1 MELEKEP
8 KNYLKHLG
16 LFVITLA
23 CTTMSGAEWLTGKS
37 ILAGGE
43 FAMTWK
49 DFLAGFEFS
58 IPFLGIL
65 TFHEFGHYF
74 MARKYSIP
82 VTLPYYIPGWLGF
95 MGSPSI
101 GTFGAVIR
109 IKGAIQSTKEYFD
122 VGVAGPLAGFVI
134 AIMVMF
140 YAFTN
145 LPPADFIFEI
155 HPEYEQYGL
164 DYADHVYDPNNQE
177 NANLLQFKL
186 GPNILFWLFETYI
199 AGPARMPNYYEIIH
213 FPWLFASYL
222 ALFFTALNLLPI
234 GQLDGGHVVFG
245 LFGSRK
251 HGYISSAV
259 FLIFLFYSGLGLISP
274 MEPAMDLMWSIPLY
288 IGFLFICLSRL
299 IRSPFDRIAVAFL
312 IFTIQFACQWFWPE
326 FQGYTGWLLYCL
338 LIGRFMGVHHPRV
351 LFEQKLDRKRQI
363 IGWIALLIFVFC
375 FSPQPFIFEEA
386 TALMEP

>member
-1 MELEKEP
+1 MELQKEP

-23 CTTMSGAEWLTGKS
+23 TTTMSGAEWLTGKS
-37 ILAGGE
+37 ILASGE
-43 FAMTWK
+43 FVMSWS
-49 DFLAGFEFS
+49 DFLSGFAFS

-65 TFHEFGHYF
+65 TVHEFGHYF

-95 MGSPSI
+95 LGTPSI
-101 GTFGAVIR
+101 GTFGAVIQ

-164 DYADHVYDPNNQE
+164 DYADHVYDVNNQE
-177 NANLLQFKL
+177 NANLMQFKL
-186 GPNILFWLFETYI
+186 GPNILFWVFESYI
-199 AGPARMPNYYEIIH
+199 ADAERMPNYYEIIH
-213 FPWLFASYL
+213 YPWLFAAYL

-245 LFGSRK
+245 LFGSRR
-251 HGYISSAV
+251 HGYISAAV

-299 IRSPFDRIAVAFL
+299 IKRPVDRIAVALL
-312 IFTIQFACQWFWPE
+312 IFTIQFTFQWFWPDL
-326 FQGYTGWLLYCL
+326 QGYTGWLLYCL

-351 LFEQKLDRKRQI
+351 LFEQKLDTKRQI
-363 IGWIALLIFVFC
+363 LGWIALLIFILC
-375 FSPQPFIFEEA
+375 FSPQPFVFEEA
-386 TALMEP
+386 ASLMVP